1 MATSDFQP
9 IPLPASGSIYL
20 KLLMPEV
27 PSWYYN
33 DHVDGYFPI
42 DDANGSMLVLDLAA
56 NPSNGG
62 ILLGDVDIPFAQP
75 ETAQNQDQGAA
86 DSAWKGL
93 KGARGWHCMPK
104 TIQSFVQYAARAAP
118 SLYFRTVAVNADYA
132 MRPISP
138 TRYELSVKV
147 KSIVGA
153 SLRDTDNEY
162 GRSRLSGDQGFF
174 KLIVARDEGEQ
185 IRWGVVDAERV
196 ELQAM
201 EAPGAAAA
209 SL

>member
-1 MATSDFQP
+1 MAASDFEP
-9 IPLPASGSIYL
+9 ILIPASGPIYL
-20 KLLMPEV
+20 KLLLPKV

-33 DHVDGYFPI
+33 DHVDGYFPL

-62 ILLGDVDIPFAQP
+62 ILLGGVDIPVAQSD
-75 ETAQNQDQGAA
+75 TDQNQDQGA
-86 DSAWKGL
+86 DPAWKGL
-93 KGARGWHCMPK
+93 KGARGWHCRPK

-118 SLYFRTVAVNADYA
+118 SLYFRTVAMDANYA
-132 MRPISP
+132 MRTISP

-162 GRSRLSGDQGFF
+162 GRSRLSGDQGAF
-174 KLIVARDEGEQ
+174 KLIVARDEGDQ
-185 IRWGVVDAERV
+185 AMWAVVDAERA

-209 SL
+209 SV